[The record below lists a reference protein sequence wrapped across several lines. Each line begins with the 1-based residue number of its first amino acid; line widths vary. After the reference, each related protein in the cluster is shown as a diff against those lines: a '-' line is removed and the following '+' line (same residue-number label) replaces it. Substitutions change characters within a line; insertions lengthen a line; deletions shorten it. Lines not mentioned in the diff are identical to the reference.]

1 MRALRNALAV
11 IGGAVV
17 ACVLAYVGA
26 VIVLLVFFGLP
37 LGAPGRDPTPTEYGL
52 LMACAATAALVGG
65 RTAARIA
72 PSASRGVVFAV
83 AAVLAVLMLW
93 GFTGEG
99 VQWPT
104 WWAPT
109 IAVAMGGGAL
119 LAIRRRPTT
128 QPPAFASRKNG

>member
-1 MRALRNALAV
+1 MITMPAVARA
-11 IGGAVV
+11 AVV
-17 ACVLAYVGA
+17 L
-26 VIVLLVFFGLP
+26 I
-37 LGAPGRDPTPTEYGL
+37 
-52 LMACAATAALVGG
+52 
-65 RTAARIA
+65 
-72 PSASRGVVFAV
+72 

-109 IAVAMGGGAL
+109 IAIAMGGGAL

-128 QPPAFASRKNG
+128 QPPAIAARKNG